1 MSAIATAQPIARNLP
16 LAKSDRA
23 QKVRAIYVDCTHVF
37 QTKNRSG
44 IPRVVRN
51 LAILGSGLSGEL
63 GVPVSPIVL
72 TSRGLATIPP
82 EWLSPRDAE
91 GVSRILRRF
100 VTFVFGFFAT
110 LSALIAFSPFIL
122 QRRWIRFTNWT
133 RDQVKDSIKWIKRS
147 LPQDLLVELRWG
159 FRTLLRKISKH
170 GSRESHFFWFWSG
183 VRWILKLI
191 WRALRF
197 GGRALARVW
206 RGVAAVARFGYRSI
220 RYVGRGI
227 RALRAKLGRGVLTLR
242 LWKQHVDFSP
252 GDVLLLADSN
262 WQVDVLWTHV
272 KQIRTRGALVGSVMY
287 DLIPLRRPDFVGHQL
302 FEVFTR
308 HLFRVTENNDFIIG
322 ISRDTS
328 RDFLEFALSTGV
340 PGWNDARAG
349 TFRLGGD
356 KWTKAQAPCSDACRE
371 VVRKIGTRPAYLIVG
386 TFEIRKNHKA
396 VLDAFD
402 RLWDSGEDVC
412 LLILGRPG
420 FRADDQMKRVREHRE
435 WGKRLFW
442 ASNASDSDLE
452 AWYEASRGVI
462 MASYAEGFGLP
473 VAEAMARGK
482 PAFASGIP
490 AHREIA
496 EGFCEFFDPA
506 RPEELA
512 RLLRE
517 DLHEKRNPRLKPV
530 EEFVWPD
537 WPESVRECMND
548 CIRMASLGPR
558 ATSAAP
564 VH

>member
-1 MSAIATAQPIARNLP
+1 MSAVATAEPVARN
-16 LAKSDRA
+16 AIRA
-23 QKVRAIYVDCTHVF
+23 EAERSVRAIYVDCTHVF

-51 LAILGSGLSGEL
+51 LAIIGSGMSGEL

-82 EWLSPRDAE
+82 EWLSPRDAD
-91 GVSRILRRF
+91 GVSRLLLRI
-100 VTFVFGFFAT
+100 VAFVFGALAT
-110 LSALIAFSPFIL
+110 LGAVIALSPFIL
-122 QRRWIRFTNWT
+122 QRRWILFSNWV
-133 RDQVKDSIKWIKRS
+133 RVHAKASIKWLKRK
-147 LPQDLLVELRWG
+147 LPPDLLVELRWL
-159 FRTLLRKISKH
+159 FRTFLRKVSKH
-170 GSRESHFFWFWSG
+170 GSRESRYFWFWSG
-183 VRWILKLI
+183 VRRVLLVVQGAIRLVLRLLSRI
-191 WRALRF
+191 WRATR
-197 GGRALARVW
+197 
-206 RGVAAVARFGYRSI
+206 AVARFGYRSI
-220 RYVGRGI
+220 RFAGRKF
-227 RALRAKLGRGVLTLR
+227 RALRARIGRELLTLR
-242 LWKQHVDFSP
+242 LWKKHVNFAP

-272 KQIRTRGALVGSVMY
+272 RRIRARGALVGSVMY

-302 FEVFTR
+302 SEIFTR
-308 HLFRVTENNDFIIG
+308 HLARVTENNDFIIG

-328 RDFLEFALSTGV
+328 RDFLEFALTTGV
-340 PGWNDARAG
+340 AGWTADRAG

-356 KWTKAQAPCSDACRE
+356 KWTKSQLPASEACAE
-371 VVRKIGTRPAYLIVG
+371 VVRKIGSRPAYLIVG

-402 RLWDSGEDVC
+402 RLWNSGEDVC

-420 FRADDQMKRVREHRE
+420 FRADDQMKRVKEHRE
-435 WGKRLFW
+435 WGQRLFW

-506 RPEELA
+506 RPEELV
-512 RLLRE
+512 RLLRD
-517 DLHEKRNPRLKPV
+517 DLRGRHNPGLKRV

-537 WPESVRECMND
+537 WPQSVRECMND

-558 ATSAAP
+558 AAAGSS

>member
-1 MSAIATAQPIARNLP
+1 MSAVAAAEPIVRSAV
-16 LAKSDRA
+16 RA
-23 QKVRAIYVDCTHVF
+23 EPAHSVRAIYVDCTHVF

-51 LAILGSGLSGEL
+51 LAILGSGMSGEL

-91 GVSRILRRF
+91 GVSRLLRR
-100 VTFVFGFFAT
+100 VTTYIFGVFAT
-110 LSALIAFSPFIL
+110 ISALIAFSPFIL
-122 QRRWIRFTNWT
+122 QRRWIRLTNWV
-133 RDQVKDSIKWIKRS
+133 RVRVKASIKWLKDS
-147 LPQDLLVELRWG
+147 LPPDLRVELRWM
-159 FRTLLRKISKH
+159 FRTLLRKVSKH
-170 GSRESHFFWFWSG
+170 GSRESRFFRFWSG
-183 VRWILKLI
+183 VRWLLTLI
-191 WRALRF
+191 QSALRI
-197 GGRALARVW
+197 LARLLARFW
-206 RGVAAVARFGYRSI
+206 RGIRAIARFGYRAI
-220 RYVGRGI
+220 RYAGRKV
-227 RALRAKLGRGVLTLR
+227 RALRARVGRGMLTLR
-242 LWKQHVDFSP
+242 LWKKHVDFAA

-272 KQIRTRGALVGSVMY
+272 KQIRARGALVGSVMY

-302 FEVFTR
+302 SEIFTR
-308 HLFRVTENNDFIIG
+308 HLVRVTENNDFIIG

-328 RDFLEFALSTGV
+328 RDFLEFALTTGV
-340 PGWNDARAG
+340 PGWNASRAG

-356 KWTKAQAPCSDACRE
+356 KWTKSLLPASEACTD
-371 VVRKIGTRPAYLIVG
+371 VVRKIGSRPAYLIVG

-402 RLWDSGEDVC
+402 RLWDAGEDVC
-412 LLILGRPG
+412 LLILGRAG
-420 FRADDQMKRVREHRE
+420 FRADDQMKRVKEHRE

-496 EGFCEFFDPA
+496 EGFCEFFDPS
-506 RPEELA
+506 RPDELA
-512 RLLRE
+512 RLLRD
-517 DLHEKRNPRLKPV
+517 DLRGKKNPRLKPV

-537 WPESVRECMND
+537 WPGSVRECMND

-558 ATSAAP
+558 AAAASS
-564 VH
+564 VR